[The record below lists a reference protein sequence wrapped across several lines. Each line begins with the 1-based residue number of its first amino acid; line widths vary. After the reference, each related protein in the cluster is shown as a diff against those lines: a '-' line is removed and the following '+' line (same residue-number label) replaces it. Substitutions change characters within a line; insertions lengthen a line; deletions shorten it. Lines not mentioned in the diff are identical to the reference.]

1 MKKLE
6 TWERNETR
14 EGVKRRREEMAFVR
28 IRTLKRGLYIGDY
41 WNLANFV
48 VLTVVMSGVI

>member
-41 WNLANFV
+41 WNLARVGGCWKNEN
-48 VLTVVMSGVI
+48 